1 MRQHFRDVF
10 APPWNESRELL
21 GDCVGGGGGGA
32 GVSTGSSE
40 EQYGPR

>member
-10 APPWNESRELL
+10 APPRNESSELL
-21 GDCVGGGGGGA
+21 GDCVGEGA
-32 GVSTGSSE
+32 GVSGGSSE